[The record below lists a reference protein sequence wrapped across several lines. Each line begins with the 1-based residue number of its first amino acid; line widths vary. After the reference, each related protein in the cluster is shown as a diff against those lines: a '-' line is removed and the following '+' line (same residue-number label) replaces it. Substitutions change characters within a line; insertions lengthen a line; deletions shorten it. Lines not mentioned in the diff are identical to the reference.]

1 MPAAGRRP
9 KAQETRSMA
18 DATQPSV
25 YLRSRLLRRSDA
37 SSRPLRGWEFPDPHP
52 PSIGRGV
59 AGKSRGPLPTFSTQK
74 KHYE

>member
-1 MPAAGRRP
+1 
-9 KAQETRSMA
+9 MA
-18 DATQPSV
+18 DATQPWTGM
-25 YLRSRLLRRSDA
+25 RSRLLRGSDA
-37 SSRPLRGWEFPDPHP
+37 ILGPLRGWEFPDPHP